1 MDRSNLKQRK
11 LGWYARLGVP
21 PELQS
26 VIGKTEIVRTL
37 KTRDLR
43 EANRRKHAVLAAMQE
58 ELSQY
63 AAEATL
69 PKTSAE
75 YVLSVAK
82 AARREMLKGEQ
93 TEEEAEAAVDAALED
108 HLDLMARKR
117 GINVETG
124 HPLLDETHE
133 RTLLLAHKVLHDGDA
148 ALLSKSLKTYLSEI
162 KSRVRAKTLIE
173 KERQLR
179 EFSSWLK
186 QDCEVQT
193 ITRKLCGRYA
203 SDVLT
208 QKGHAPKTIK
218 DTLSNLAA
226 FFEWLLGRGLIDF
239 NPWRGVSKTIR
250 ASSRGTKAKRRPWT
264 DGELTDL
271 LTKLPTSDPLWA
283 MTVIAA
289 YSGMRREEVAT
300 LRAVDCLNGCMK
312 VTEGKTAAAVRVV
325 PVHPAIAPLVSQLA
339 KKSSDGFLVPG
350 LLTGGPDAKR
360 SHYIG
365 KRFSDAIRKLGF
377 DDPALNFHTTRNSFM
392 QRCEEAGVPE
402 STVKLLVGHAR
413 QSLTFGTYSPG
424 VQLDTLR
431 QAVRK
436 VSYGKLDALVKKLGR
451 KVEIESKS
459 RRRYKR
465 AA

>member
-1 MDRSNLKQRK
+1 MDTSNLKRRK
-11 LGWYARLGVP
+11 LTWYVRLGVP
-21 PELQS
+21 PALQTT
-26 VIGKTEIVRTL
+26 IGKTEIVRTL

-43 EANRRKHAVLAAMQE
+43 EANRRKHAVLAAMHE
-58 ELSQY
+58 ELSR
-63 AAEATL
+63 ATAEATL

-82 AARREMLKGEQ
+82 AAREGMLKGDQSEDQ
-93 TEEEAEAAVDAALED
+93 AEAAVDAALED
-108 HLDLMARKR
+108 HLERMARKR
-117 GINVETG
+117 GIDPETG
-124 HPLLDETHE
+124 HPLLEEAHE
-133 RTLLLAHKVLHDGDA
+133 RTLQLAHRVLHEGEGS
-148 ALLSKSLKTYLSEI
+148 LLSKSLKTYLAEI
-162 KSRVRAKTLIE
+162 KPRVRAKTLLE
-173 KERQLR
+173 KERQLK
-179 EFSSWLK
+179 EFSDWLK
-186 QDCEVQT
+186 HDCEVQT
-193 ITRKLCGRYA
+193 ITRKVCGRYV
-203 SDVLT
+203 SEVLT

-218 DTLSNLAA
+218 DTLSNLSA

-239 NPWRGVSKTIR
+239 NPWKGVSKTIK
-250 ASSRGTKAKRRPWT
+250 SSTRGTKPKRRPWT
-264 DGELTDL
+264 NEELAGL
-271 LTKLPTSDPLWA
+271 LTKLPTSDPLWS
-283 MTVIAA
+283 MTAIAA

-300 LRAVDCLNGCMK
+300 LRADDCRNGSLK

-424 VQLDTLR
+424 VQLNTLR
-431 QAVRK
+431 DAVQK
-436 VSYGKLDALVKKLGR
+436 VSYGKLDALVKKLGS
-451 KVEIESKS
+451 KVEIDSKS
-459 RRRYKR
+459 RRRYR
-465 AA
+465 HAA